1 MLLKTNLYKCI
12 FKLQHLFKNFPQF
25 KQRKRQTN
33 AFLGGIVNHS
43 VSHAIKAKNRER
55 ARRQRENIIN
65 QMLTGWATCC
75 HGLSVRSSPS
85 HVVVFSD

>member
-25 KQRKRQTN
+25 KENDKQML
-33 AFLGGIVNHS
+33 FLGGIVNHS
-43 VSHAIKAKNRER
+43 VSHATKAKNRER